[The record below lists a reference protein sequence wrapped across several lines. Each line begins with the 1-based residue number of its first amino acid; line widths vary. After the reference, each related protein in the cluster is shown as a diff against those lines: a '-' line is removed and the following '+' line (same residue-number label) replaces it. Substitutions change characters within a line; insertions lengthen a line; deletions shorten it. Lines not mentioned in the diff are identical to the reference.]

1 MSVRLRLGP
10 FRISSR
16 GRVGV
21 RVGPVSVSGGGHR
34 RKRSSAGN
42 TRASSQAAF
51 ERRTAKD
58 QVWFRKQ
65 AAAERRAAKS
75 DRNRPHDHDSDL
87 ANEYYERC
95 VVELKKWKDSN
106 AALLRRTQFTLHE
119 RYREN
124 GMPTEKRWAAFTVS
138 VQNTVKALDN
148 VISAASA
155 AKDAEER
162 AFRSHYKFHGSNKGF
177 VNLANYGTNVSANT
191 RQIESISRK
200 PCQMTKYLIR
210 NLHFCSTDRN
220 DLSNVI
226 RAPWPGLTVG
236 DC

>member
-162 AFRSHYKFHGSNKGF
+162 AFRSHYKFHGSNKRLRESRQLWNERIRQYEANR
-177 VNLANYGTNVSANT
+177 VN
-191 RQIESISRK
+191 ISK
-200 PCQMTKYLIR
+200 TMP
-210 NLHFCSTDRN
+210 N
-220 DLSNVI
+220 DEVPNSKSSLLFN
-226 RAPWPGLTVG
+226 RP
-236 DC
+236 

>member
-1 MSVRLRLGP
+1 
-10 FRISSR
+10 
-16 GRVGV
+16 
-21 RVGPVSVSGGGHR
+21 
-34 RKRSSAGN
+34 
-42 TRASSQAAF
+42 
-51 ERRTAKD
+51 
-58 QVWFRKQ
+58 VWFRKQ

-162 AFRSHYKFHGSNKGF
+162 AFRSHYKFHGSNKRLRESRQLWNERIRQYEANR
-177 VNLANYGTNVSANT
+177 VN
-191 RQIESISRK
+191 ISK
-200 PCQMTKYLIR
+200 TMP
-210 NLHFCSTDRN
+210 N
-220 DLSNVI
+220 DEVPNSKSSLLFN
-226 RAPWPGLTVG
+226 RP
-236 DC
+236 